1 MASSKPNIFK
11 DEENRMKIGR
21 KLYVSNR
28 EDWREWLEKNH
39 ATKKEIWLIYYKK
52 HTGKPRIPYDDA
64 VEEAL
69 CFGWIDST
77 VKRLDDEK
85 YMQKF
90 TPRRTK
96 SIWSELN
103 IGRAKKMVKQKRMTK
118 AGLVLFKEMR
128 KKKKS
133 SGEKVVKRTLKT
145 PPDLNKALTK
155 SKTVLDNFNNF
166 SPSYRNLY
174 ISWIINAKR
183 KETRERRIKQVVQ
196 WAKQNKKP
204 GMM

>member
-1 MASSKPNIFK
+1 MVLSKLNIFK
-11 DEENRMKIGR
+11 DEENIMKTGR
-21 KLYVSNR
+21 KLYVTNR

-39 ATKKEIWLIYYKK
+39 ITKKEIWLIYYKK
-52 HTGKPRIPYDDA
+52 HTGKPRIAYDDA

-96 SIWSELN
+96 SIWSEIN
-103 IGRAKKMVKQKRMTK
+103 IKRAKKMVTQKRMTK
-118 AGLVLFKEMR
+118 AGLVLFKEVQ
-128 KKKKS
+128 KKKKGS
-133 SGEKVVKRTLKT
+133 KAKIVKMELTT
-145 PPDLNKALTK
+145 PVDLNKELKKNKRAY
-155 SKTVLDNFNNF
+155 VNFNNF
-166 SPSYRNLY
+166 APGYKKLY
-174 ISWIINAKR
+174 IRWITDAKR